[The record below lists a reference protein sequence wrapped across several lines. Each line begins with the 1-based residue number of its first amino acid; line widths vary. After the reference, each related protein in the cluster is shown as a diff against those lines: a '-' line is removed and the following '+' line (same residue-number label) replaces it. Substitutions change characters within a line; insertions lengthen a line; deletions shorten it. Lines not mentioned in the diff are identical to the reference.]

1 MKIFVKILIVSMM
14 LSASVNTFAQ
24 VLGVKAGL
32 NLSNV
37 LAKDDNKTYSDDN
50 KMKPGFHL
58 GVTAEIPFEEMFSF
72 ETGLLFTQKG
82 YKYESSFMGTTYEGT
97 LNLNYIEIPL
107 NGKVSY
113 DMGSAKIY
121 GLIGPYVGF
130 GLSGKYKNDDED
142 SKVDWGS
149 DEDEDDFKRLDFGLN
164 VGAGVEIDALTVGIS
179 YGLGLANISPYSD
192 GGYKVNN
199 RVLAISIGYKLT
211 DLLN

>member
-1 MKIFVKILIVSMM
+1 MKIFVKILIVAMM
-14 LSASVNTFAQ
+14 LSASANTFAQ

-121 GLIGPYVGF
+121 GLLGPYVGF

>member
-1 MKIFVKILIVSMM
+1 M
-14 LSASVNTFAQ
+14 LSVSSSTFAQ

-32 NLSNV
+32 NLSNMLV
-37 LAKDDNKTYSDDN
+37 KDDNNTYSDDH

-58 GVTAEIPFEEMFSF
+58 GVTAEVPFEEMFSF

-107 NGKVSY
+107 NGKITY

-121 GLIGPYVGF
+121 GLLGPYVGF
-130 GLSGKYKNDDED
+130 GLSGKYKNDDDD
-142 SKVDWGS
+142 SKVEWGS
-149 DEDEDDFKRLDFGLN
+149 DEDEDDLKRLDFGLN
-164 VGAGVEIDALTVGIS
+164 VGAGVEIDALTIGIS

-192 GGYKVNN
+192 GGYKANN
-199 RVLAISIGYKLT
+199 RVIGISVGYKLT
-211 DLLN
+211 DILN